1 VRSRILGLVA
11 VERVLLMLLLSEEF
25 IRSALTMETVI
36 DLVETAFS
44 AAASGDAVVFPAIVD
59 HVGSAHAHFGLKSGY
74 LRIRGASVADTEI
87 LGLKAGGYWDGNQE
101 RNGLPNHRATLLLI
115 DPLCG
120 EPLALMPANTIT
132 RMRTAAA
139 GAVAARHLARS
150 DAVSVSVVGTGEQA
164 HAQLEALQVTHRI
177 QKVFVWGRRQEAVES
192 YVATWRQRGLEVVPA
207 ASLSEC
213 LPQSD
218 IIITTTPATQP
229 LVMSPWVRPG
239 THINAVGSDGAGKKE
254 IDPEL
259 IRRAKFVADLA
270 SQSCSIGELQ
280 NVAPRSDGAELIY
293 AELGAI
299 CNGSRVG
306 RGSADEITIF
316 DSSGVNFQDLVV
328 ADYLVKRAIKWQYS
342 PR

>member
-1 VRSRILGLVA
+1 
-11 VERVLLMLLLSEEF
+11 MLLLSEEF

-36 DLVETAFS
+36 ELVETAFA

-74 LRIRGASVADTEI
+74 LRIRRAPEADTEV
-87 LGLKAGGYWDGNQE
+87 LGLKAGGYWTGNQE

-115 DPLCG
+115 DPMCG

-132 RMRTAAA
+132 RLRTAAA
-139 GAVAARHLARS
+139 GAVAARHLARR
-150 DAVSVSVVGTGEQA
+150 DAANVSVLGTGEQA
-164 HAQLEALQVTHRI
+164 HAQLEALQVTHEIR
-177 QKVFVWGRRQEAVES
+177 KVFVWGKRTEAVES
-192 YVATWRQRGLEVVPA
+192 YAATWRQRGLQAIPA
-207 ASLSEC
+207 AVLSEC

-239 THINAVGSDGAGKKE
+239 THVNAVGSDGAGKKE

-259 IRRAKFVADLA
+259 IRRAKFVPDLA
-270 SQSCSIGELQ
+270 IQSRTIGELQ
-280 NVAPRSDGAELIY
+280 NVTPRADGRDLIH

-299 CNGSRVG
+299 CNGSKAG
-306 RGSADEITIF
+306 REAADEITIF

-328 ADYLVKRAIKWQYS
+328 ADYLVRRSIKR
-342 PR
+342 